1 MILKELFRQEALEE
15 GNTYNQISTL
25 SIIRIPSLEPL
36 RQPMAETTK
45 LLLNWWIYFLEIFE
59 ERLEQRQAM
68 RYWGKEIK

>member
-45 LLLNWWIYFLEIFE
+45 LLLN
-59 ERLEQRQAM
+59 
-68 RYWGKEIK
+68 